1 MVYYISL
8 FSKIRCI
15 LTYLPSQKSDVIYE
29 CSLGEK
35 FDVTW
40 DGRRLRPQRP
50 EAGVVNRLSFIP
62 IKDMVYS
69 RYKFKSTSSEESQN
83 LTDNSAEQLT
93 QFPTETETDETR
105 LVLSSADYNLSWGV
119 LTQKRSQYRYNI
131 KYR

>member
-1 MVYYISL
+1 MVFVGRFRYYFML
-8 FSKIRCI
+8 YRF
-15 LTYLPSQKSDVIYE
+15 V
-29 CSLGEK
+29 GEK

-40 DGRRLRPQRP
+40 DGGRLRPQMP

>member
-1 MVYYISL
+1 M
-8 FSKIRCI
+8 
-15 LTYLPSQKSDVIYE
+15 TYLPTQKSDVIYE

-83 LTDNSAEQLT
+83 LTDNSAE
-93 QFPTETETDETR
+93 
-105 LVLSSADYNLSWGV
+105 LVRNHVKLLHVYKSRRGFSKGTV
-119 LTQKRSQYRYNI
+119 LCGGY
-131 KYR
+131 